1 MAFRGAHIQVDHV
14 SHAYR
19 RGGALAIRDIEFQV
33 SPGEALVLVGR
44 SGCGKSTLLQILC
57 GLLNPARGR
66 VLIDGHV
73 IDAPSPDWV
82 MMFQAPSLYPWM
94 TVEQNVALG
103 LRFSGRSREIATRV
117 PEMLELVELSAFAKR
132 NVQDLSGG
140 QQQRVALARSLAPN
154 PHVLL
159 LDEPLSALDAFT
171 RHALQRDIRR
181 IAAEMGIT
189 LVLVS
194 HDIQEAVM
202 MADRALVLS
211 ANPGEIF
218 AEIEIPIPGE
228 RLPNTPEFTAARQDL
243 VRAYEAAAGLA
254 MADVDRLDGAPETAS
269 AIPSTDKN
277 QPSKTASASAG
288 R

>member
-19 RGGALAIRDIEFQV
+19 RGGPLAIRDMSFDV
-33 SPGEALVLVGR
+33 TPGEALVLVGR

-57 GLLNPARGR
+57 GLLHPADGR
-66 VLIDGHV
+66 VLIEGEPV
-73 IDAPSPDWV
+73 EAPSPDWV

-103 LRFSGRSREIATRV
+103 LRFSGRSREIKSRV

-189 LVLVS
+189 LVLVT

-211 ANPGEIF
+211 ANPGEIS
-218 AEIEIPIPGE
+218 AEIGIPIAGE
-228 RLPNTPEFTAARQDL
+228 RLPNTPEFAAARHEL

-254 MADVDRLDGAPETAS
+254 MADVDRLETEA
-269 AIPSTDKN
+269 AEPLPAAR
-277 QPSKTASASAG
+277 QG
-288 R
+288 RA